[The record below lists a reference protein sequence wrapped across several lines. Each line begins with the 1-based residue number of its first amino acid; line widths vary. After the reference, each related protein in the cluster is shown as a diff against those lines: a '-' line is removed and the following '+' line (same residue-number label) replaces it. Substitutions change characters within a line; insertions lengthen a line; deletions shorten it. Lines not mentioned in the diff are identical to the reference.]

1 MNFQMTEAMVGAH
14 MRDVRDQVVRCRGRS
29 SRPRPDLAVRAIRW
43 PRLRKQVGYRLVE
56 AGLHL
61 LTR

>member
-1 MNFQMTEAMVGAH
+1 MNFQMTEALVGEQ
-14 MRDVRDQVVRCRGRS
+14 MRDVRDQAVRCRGRS
-29 SRPRPDLAVRAIRW
+29 PRPRPDLAVRATRW

-61 LTR
+61 LAR

>member
-1 MNFQMTEAMVGAH
+1 MNFQMTEALVREQ
-14 MRDVRDQVVRCRGRS
+14 MRDVRCQAVRCRGRS
-29 SRPRPDLAVRAIRW
+29 SRPRPDLASRVTRW

-61 LTR
+61 LAR

>member
-1 MNFQMTEAMVGAH
+1 MNFQMTEALVGQH
-14 MRDVRDQVVRCRGRS
+14 MRDVRDQAAGCLGRS
-29 SRPRPDLAVRAIRW
+29 SLRRPDLAVRVTRW

>member
-1 MNFQMTEAMVGAH
+1 MNFQMTEALVREQ
-14 MRDVRDQVVRCRGRS
+14 MRDVRDQAVRCRGLS
-29 SRPRPDLAVRAIRW
+29 SRPGPDLAGRVTRW

-61 LTR
+61 LAR

>member
-1 MNFQMTEAMVGAH
+1 MNFRMTEALARQH
-14 MRDVRDQVVRCRGRS
+14 MRDVRDQAVRCRGRS
-29 SRPRPDLAVRAIRW
+29 SRPRPDLAVRVARW